1 MVDDLN
7 VKSPEVVTETV
18 NFVTQEVRKLL
29 GAIGV
34 PIPEFEKK
42 ETSCLADENE
52 HSYRIWDNRTIDI
65 FYPHKDDQER
75 IYMSIRFDD
84 RGQVCWFENY
94 IYVNGS
100 EKITSR
106 YIYQPEGREINV
118 IVERTYAT
126 HQECTKSYLKIS
138 PDQMVYC
145 EYVPVLKHQG
155 NVHDMT
161 FQWVD
166 ARSDDLQTGMP
177 YISLPVAVFPDKGKL
192 TEHAIP
198 VDAVERLGGQIHP
211 IDEKSVLRTIID
223 PHGILEST
231 ERHVPLEECCPWS
244 NIDLNRDAFRHVIY
258 NKNQR
263 TTDSMRIA
271 WLKNDG
277 SKDQKGILFL
287 YHGDT
292 NDFSCLDIVVSNIQR
307 SKEGDHFVN
316 ITIDGVEYKVVLEP
330 YVMAMPPSREDILRY
345 FFNKGGIRV
354 SEKTLMYP

>member
-1 MVDDLN
+1 MVDKLIHSPDI
-7 VKSPEVVTETV
+7 VKGTV
-18 NFVTQEVRKLL
+18 DFVTQEVRKLL

-34 PIPEFEKK
+34 PIPEFKK
-42 ETSCLADENE
+42 TETSCLADKNE
-52 HSYRIWDNRTIDI
+52 HSYKIWDHRTIDI
-65 FYPHKDDQER
+65 YYPHEDDQEK
-75 IYMSIRFDD
+75 IFMSIRFDD
-84 RGQVCWFENY
+84 QGQVCWFENY
-94 IYVNGS
+94 IYVNDS
-100 EKITSR
+100 EQITSR

-118 IVERTYAT
+118 IVERKYAT

-138 PDQMVYC
+138 PDQIEYC

-155 NVHDMT
+155 NVHAMI

-166 ARSDDLQTGMP
+166 TRSDDLQSGMP
-177 YISLPVAVFPDKGKL
+177 YISVPVAEIPDKGKP
-192 TEHAIP
+192 TKHVIP

-211 IDEKSVLRTIID
+211 IDEKAVLRMIID
-223 PHGILEST
+223 PHGILDST

-244 NIDLNRDAFRHVIY
+244 NIDLDRDAFRHVICHE
-258 NKNQR
+258 NKK

-271 WLKNDG
+271 WLKDDG

-287 YHGDT
+287 YHEDT
-292 NDFSCLDIVVSNIQR
+292 NDFYCLDIVVSNIQR

-316 ITIDGVEYKVVLEP
+316 ITVDGVEYKVVLEP
-330 YVMAMPPSREDILRY
+330 YVMAMPPLREDILRT